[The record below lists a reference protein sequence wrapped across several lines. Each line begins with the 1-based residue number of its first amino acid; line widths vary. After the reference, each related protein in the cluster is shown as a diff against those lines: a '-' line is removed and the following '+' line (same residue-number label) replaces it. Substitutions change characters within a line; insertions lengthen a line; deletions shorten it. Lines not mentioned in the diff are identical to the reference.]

1 MVSEFDGGRSIDEVW
16 TDTKAAVQAMLATY
30 ESSKYDKADACS

>member
-16 TDTKAAVQAMLATY
+16 TDTKAAVQSMVAKY
-30 ESSKYDKADACS
+30 EVEKYDK